1 MLKQLWIKVLLGLF
15 IWSGLVVLLV
25 LLDFFSVIE
34 LY

>member
-15 IWSGLVVLLV
+15 IWTGLVMLLV
-25 LLDFFSVIE
+25 LMDYLSLIN